1 MTVSGNFDDQ
11 VEVDVV
17 KLKVGWFAVLE
28 NFSRFELVIKVCYTG
43 RFATTVFSVT
53 QRRNV
58 AAMSQKCCEL
68 SRLTLQVH

>member
-1 MTVSGNFDDQ
+1 MSLSLRWVGLRCWKIS
-11 VEVDVV
+11 VV
-17 KLKVGWFAVLE
+17 LNSLLE
-28 NFSRFELVIKVCYTG
+28 TFKVCYTG